1 MPETE
6 NLLPQTAP
14 FSPPA
19 ELGSSGFPQPDT
31 HLGACGKHA
40 AVLLL
45 LPAQSMGTLA
55 GCGFSL
61 TPFIPLV
68 PTAQQGWAL
77 ILQRIDDHPVSL
89 QEGLQEG
96 LLI

>member
-14 FSPPA
+14 FPPPA
-19 ELGSSGFPQPDT
+19 ELGSSGFPQPDI
-31 HLGACGKHA
+31 HPGKHA

-55 GCGFSL
+55 GCGFSF
-61 TPFIPLV
+61 TPFIPLAH
-68 PTAQQGWAL
+68 TAQQGWTL
-77 ILQRIDDHPVSL
+77 ILQVIDDHPVSL
-89 QEGLQEG
+89 QEGL
-96 LLI
+96 LI